1 MSKPTHCPN
10 PDCLNHRAPENRFY
24 VKKGT
29 YRVKCRRRPVT
40 RYGCRSCGRGFSSQT
55 FRADY
60 RDHKPGRNL
69 PLLELLASGVSHR
82 RAARALGLS
91 RSAVMLKVEKL
102 AAQVGLDEV
111 GRAAPLRERCRLILA
126 ALGAKLEPAA
136 GGGAVVKSSSAA

>member
-10 PDCLNHRAPENRFY
+10 PVCLNHRAPENRFY

-55 FRADY
+55 FRTDY

-91 RSAVMLKVEKL
+91 RSDVRLKVEKL
-102 AAQVGLDEV
+102 AAQVGLDEA
-111 GRAAPLRERCRLILA
+111 GRAAPLRERTRVVLA
-126 ALGAKLEPAA
+126 AWEAKLEPAA
-136 GGGAVVKSSSAA
+136 TAATVKTLSAP